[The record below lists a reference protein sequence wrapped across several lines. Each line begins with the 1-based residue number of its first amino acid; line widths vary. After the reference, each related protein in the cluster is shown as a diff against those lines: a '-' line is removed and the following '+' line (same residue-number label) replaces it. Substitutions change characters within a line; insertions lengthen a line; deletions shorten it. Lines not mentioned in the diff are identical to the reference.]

1 MPKRRASARR
11 TTSTSLIATFV
22 VMACLGLAY
31 LGQQVFSA
39 ATGGGLASP
48 GDATATA
55 APGAGNAT
63 SAPAVENWYQLYFTS
78 PVYPDDDA
86 NRPARSVADPVIVGI
101 ASARFTVDAATYEF
115 NLPAM
120 AEALI
125 AAHNRGVTVRLV
137 TDTDTMDQDAVQ
149 SVAAAGIPVVEDDKS
164 AIMHDKF
171 VIVDSASV
179 WTGSWNFTEND
190 TYRNNNNLINIA
202 APEMVAN
209 YQAEF
214 NEMFEQRDFGAGSP
228 ANTPYPQFT
237 VGGVLIENYFS
248 PDDDVAQ
255 HILAAIQSATRS
267 IYFAAFTF
275 TRDDFSQALIER
287 AGDGVSVQGV
297 YESRQVA
304 AGSDQSYNALTGAGL
319 PVLEDGNAYTMHHK
333 FMIIDGS
340 VVVTG
345 SYNFS
350 KAAEQSNDEN
360 VLIIHDPAIA
370 AQYLKEFAKVWRQ
383 AGGK

>member
-1 MPKRRASARR
+1 MPNRRSSSRR
-11 TTSTSLIATFV
+11 TTSTSLIATIA

-39 ATGGGLASP
+39 ATGGGSAVP

-55 APGAGNAT
+55 AGAANAT
-63 SAPAVENWYQLYFTS
+63 ATPAMENWYQLYFTS
-78 PVYPDDDA
+78 PAYPDTAA
-86 NRPARSVADPVIVGI
+86 NRPARSVADPVIAGI

-115 NLPAM
+115 DLPAM
-120 AEALI
+120 TEALI
-125 AAHNRGVTVRLV
+125 AAHKRGVTVRLV
-137 TDTDTMDQDAVQ
+137 TDTDTMDQDSVH
-149 SVAAAGIPVVEDDKS
+149 SVAAAGIPVVEDHKS

-171 VIVDSASV
+171 VIVDSAGV
-179 WTGSWNFTEND
+179 WIGSWNFTEND
-190 TYRNNNNLINIA
+190 TYRNNNNLIGIA

-209 YQAEF
+209 YKAEF
-214 NEMFEQRDFGAGSP
+214 NEMFEQREFGAGSP

-237 VGGVLIENYFS
+237 VSGALIENYFS
-248 PDDDVAQ
+248 PDDGVAR

-267 IYFAAFTF
+267 IYFAAFAF

-287 AGDGVSVQGV
+287 AGAGVSVQGV

-304 AGSDQSYNALTGAGL
+304 AGSDQSHNALNGAGL
-319 PVLEDGNAYTMHHK
+319 PVLEDGNAYAMHHK

-345 SYNFS
+345 SYNFT

-383 AGGK
+383 AGGN

>member
-1 MPKRRASARR
+1 MPNRRSSSSR
-11 TTSTSLIATFV
+11 TTSTSLIATIV

-39 ATGGGLASP
+39 ATGGGSAAP
-48 GDATATA
+48 GDATAA
-55 APGAGNAT
+55 ATGAANAT
-63 SAPAVENWYQLYFTS
+63 AAPAVENWYQLYFTS
-78 PVYPDDDA
+78 PVYPDSAA
-86 NRPARSVADPVIVGI
+86 NRPAQSVADPVIAGI

-115 NLPAM
+115 DLPAM
-120 AEALI
+120 TDALI
-125 AAHNRGVTVRLV
+125 AAHKRGLTVRLV
-137 TDTDTMDQDAVQ
+137 TDTDTMGQDAVR
-149 SVAAAGIPVVEDDKS
+149 SVAAAGIPVVEDHKS

-202 APEMVAN
+202 APEMAAN

-214 NEMFEQRDFGAGSP
+214 NEMFEQHEFGAGSP

-237 VGGVLIENYFS
+237 VGGALIENYFS
-248 PDDDVAQ
+248 PDDGVAQ

-267 IYFAAFTF
+267 ICFAAFTF

-287 AGDGVSVQGV
+287 ARAGVSVQGV

-304 AGSDQSYNALTGAGL
+304 AGSDQSYNALNGAGL
-319 PVLEDGNAYTMHHK
+319 PVLEDGNPYTMHHK

-345 SYNFS
+345 SYNFT

-383 AGGK
+383 AGGN